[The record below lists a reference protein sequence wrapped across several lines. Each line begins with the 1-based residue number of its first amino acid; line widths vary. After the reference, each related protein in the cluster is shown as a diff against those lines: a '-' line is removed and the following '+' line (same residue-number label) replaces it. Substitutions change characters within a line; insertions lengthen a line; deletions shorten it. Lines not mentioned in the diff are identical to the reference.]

1 MLDTREE
8 VKQAQREAQGT
19 ADAETTASAAWQQ
32 ACLSCTLGRQEAA
45 LKSCPTTLTP
55 VIPLEGDPVATGLE
69 RLFSIVER
77 AASQIGNPKEGERE
91 EKDSAVEKRLEDL
104 ESKVSTVHNNVTQML
119 AMMKQQKGN

>member
-45 LKSCPTTLTP
+45 LKSCVLS
-55 VIPLEGDPVATGLE
+55 ARLE